1 MKAIDIMTSRVIS
14 VNPETS
20 VREIALLLFER
31 HISGVP
37 VLEKGRL
44 VGMVSEADLLHR
56 QEIGTDGRRGGWW
69 RRVFTLDSSMEDY
82 IKSHG
87 VKARDVMSREVVS
100 VAEDTPIAEIAT
112 ILETR
117 GVKRVPV
124 LRGEKLVG
132 IVSRSNLV
140 RALAASVAEAAT
152 EKTDD
157 AIRRRLV
164 DELSR
169 QSWWHDTSSNVAV
182 DGGVVRYSG
191 LVYSDRERAAARI
204 AAERVP
210 GVRRVEDHRLSARY
224 LPESV

>member
-1 MKAIDIMTSRVIS
+1 MKAIDVMTSRVIS
-14 VNPETS
+14 VNPETP
-20 VREIALLLFER
+20 VRDIAILLFEN

-37 VLEKGRL
+37 VLDKGRL

-56 QEIGTDGRRGGWW
+56 QEIGTDGGRGGWW
-69 RRVFTLDSSMEDY
+69 RRLFTFDNAMEDY

-87 VKARDVMSREVVS
+87 VKARDVMSRDVVS
-100 VAEDTPIAEIAT
+100 VAEDTPLAEIAT

-117 GVKRVPV
+117 GFKRVPV

-140 RALAASVAEAAT
+140 RALAAAAAQGAT

-157 AIRRRLV
+157 AIRRRLL
-164 DELSR
+164 DELGR
-169 QSWWHDTSSNVAV
+169 QSWWRDTSSNVVV
-182 DGGVVRYSG
+182 DGGVVHYSG
-191 LVYSDRERAAARI
+191 LVYSDRERAAARV
-204 AAERVP
+204 AAERVA